1 MSNKVERITISVEAH
16 LLAKFENYLSVN
28 GYPTRS
34 EAIKSLMRQALI
46 EQEWQQDTDVAG
58 TISLVYDHHKR
69 GTMEKLVDVQ
79 HDFGSLI
86 VCSQHVHLD
95 HHNCMEVLVVRG
107 RAAEVR
113 DILAKLKAVKG
124 IKHSALMMATT
135 GEDVE

>member
-1 MSNKVERITISVEAH
+1 MSNKVERITISVEAP
-16 LLAKFENYLSVN
+16 LLAKFENYISSN

-34 EAIKSLMRQALI
+34 EAMKSLMRQALI
-46 EQEWQQDTDVAG
+46 EEEWQQDTEVAG

-79 HDFGSLI
+79 HDFGDLI

-107 RAAEVR
+107 QAAEIR
-113 DILAKLKAVKG
+113 DILTKLKAVKG

-135 GEDVE
+135 GEAVE

>member
-1 MSNKVERITISVEAH
+1 MSNKVERITISVEAS
-16 LLAKFENYLSVN
+16 LLAQFESYLSSN

-34 EAIKSLMRQALI
+34 EAMKSLMRQALI
-46 EQEWQQDTDVAG
+46 EQEWQQGTDVAG
-58 TISLVYDHHKR
+58 TISLVYDHHKH

-79 HDFGSLI
+79 HDFGEVI

-107 RAAEVR
+107 RAA
-113 DILAKLKAVKG
+113 DIRNILTKLKAGKG

-135 GEDVE
+135 GEGVD